1 MSPAGRWRVPGA
13 AEAPRPGG
21 ATSPAAGGADS
32 PRPPGAVF
40 GDFFFLLRAHGVPVT
55 VTEWLALMR
64 ALALG
69 LAPCSLT
76 QFYHVARATLVKSE
90 AWFDHFDQAFIAAFD
105 GIETPDEIADEVWR
119 WLADGLAAPGLTEE
133 QRRALA
139 AALELEGVDLE
150 ELRRRFEE
158 RLAEQTEAHHGGSY
172 WVGSGGASAFGH
184 SGVRPGGLRVGGASH
199 SRTAVKVA
207 SERRYRALRTD
218 VRVEVRQFELALRR
232 LRQLS
237 SRHEGA
243 ADELDL
249 DETVEQTADH
259 AGRLSL
265 VWRRSRKNAVKLLLL
280 MDVGGSM
287 DRYVHLCNRLFSAV
301 NNQTHFK
308 DLRSYYFH
316 NCVYDVV
323 YIDPLMSD
331 ASAVRTPHLLEE
343 LNGDYRLIIVG
354 DAAMAPS
361 ELMSRHGII
370 WWGYANEEPGI
381 EWLWRLRRHFEH
393 SVWLNTIPAA
403 QWETAHGATTIGHVR
418 EVFPMFE
425 LTVDGLSAAVKHLM
439 VRR

>member
-1 MSPAGRWRVPGA
+1 VPAAAEPTRPGDGGSRSGRDGASPFGA
-13 AEAPRPGG
+13 AGTSQRRGG
-21 ATSPAAGGADS
+21 M
-32 PRPPGAVF
+32 F

-55 VTEWLALMR
+55 VTEWLALVR

-90 AWFDHFDQAFIAAFD
+90 AWFDHFDQAFAAAFD

-119 WLADGLAAPGLTEE
+119 WLAEGLEAPGLTDDE
-133 QRRALA
+133 RRALA

-158 RLAEQTEAHHGGSY
+158 RLAEQSEAHHGGSY
-172 WVGSGGASAFGH
+172 WVGTGGTSAFGH
-184 SGVRPGGLRVGGASH
+184 SGVHPGGIRVGGESRG
-199 SRTAVKVA
+199 RTAVKVA
-207 SERRYRALRTD
+207 AERRYRALRTD

-249 DETVEQTADH
+249 EATVDETADH

-265 VWRRSRKNAVKLLLL
+265 VWRRSRRNAVKVLLL

-287 DRYVHLCNRLFSAV
+287 DPYVHLCSRLFSAV

-308 DLRSYYFH
+308 DLRHYYFH
-316 NCVYDVV
+316 NCVYDHV
-323 YIDPLMSD
+323 YTDPLMSET
-331 ASAVRTPHLLEE
+331 SAVPTPHLLQE
-343 LNGDYRLIIVG
+343 LNADYRLILVG

-361 ELMSRHGII
+361 ELMSRYGII
-370 WWGYANEEPGI
+370 WWGHANQEPGI
-381 EWLWRLRRHFEH
+381 EWLWRLRRHFDH
-393 SVWLNTIPAA
+393 SVWLNTIPAS
-403 QWETAHGATTIGHVR
+403 QWDTAYGAMTIRRVG

-425 LTVDGLSAAVKHLM
+425 LTVDGLSAAVKKLM
-439 VRR
+439 VRY